1 MKTKSVVINETKLV
15 HLQRKFK
22 NGGRGGGGG
31 GGVRVNPPGCATV
44 HTLHYCQAEMS
55 ENRLR

>member
-31 GGVRVNPPGCATV
+31 GGG
-44 HTLHYCQAEMS
+44 
-55 ENRLR
+55 